1 MADGR
6 LNVTHGSCD
15 VRHTSVSKVML
26 RRSGAISGHD
36 EPHPM
41 GCCPTHPHPDPGTL
55 GGHPSPSHPVPN
67 ERLACGSTQLC
78 LWSGNGY
85 TGAFWSTTSSTATNT
100 GITIAKSVWNRSSK
114 AARVYSGLNGTG
126 TSTCVLPGSKSSIS
140 ALASR
145 SARLLTTSTC

>member
-1 MADGR
+1 MTNPTPWAAAR
-6 LNVTHGSCD
+6 LTLILALALLGATPAQATQSP
-15 VRHTSVSKVML
+15 TSDSQ
-26 RRSGAISGHD
+26 
-36 EPHPM
+36 
-41 GCCPTHPHPDPGTL
+41 
-55 GGHPSPSHPVPN
+55 
-67 ERLACGSTQLC
+67 CGSTQLC